1 MASFY
6 GKHRGVVIAN
16 QDPLMLGRIKVRVPD
31 VLDPDGAWAMP
42 CAPAG
47 GETFVPP
54 AEGTGVWVEFERGDA
69 SYPIWSGVWW
79 GTADEV
85 PGIVEPSQGKLTLET
100 KGGHSVTLD
109 DAPGVGGITLE
120 TSDGQR
126 LAIGPSGIAID
137 NGRGARIRLS
147 GPSVSINEGALEVT

>member
-6 GKHRGVVIAN
+6 GKYRGVVSAN
-16 QDPLMLGRIKVRVPD
+16 QDPLMLGRIKVSVPD

-47 GETFVPP
+47 GGAFALP
-54 AEGTGVWVEFERGDA
+54 AEGAGVWVEFERGDP

-79 GTADEV
+79 GSADEV
-85 PGIVEPSQGKLTLET
+85 PGIVASSQEKLTLET
-100 KGGHSVTLD
+100 KGGHTVTLD
-109 DAPGVGGITLE
+109 DAPGIGGITLE
-120 TSDGQR
+120 TSDGQ
-126 LAIGPSGIAID
+126 LVIGLSGIAID

-147 GPSVSINEGALEVT
+147 GPLVSINEGALEVT